1 MSWTRRIFSYP
12 RTLATRLFR
21 WLERFWHENTMA
33 IVTTSLLLLFLI
45 AFFWQNIFITI
56 DAGHAGVYWKRL
68 NGGVVLNRVMG
79 EGLHIIPPWN
89 RIYIYDIRVQE
100 LNHTVEFLDA
110 NGLEISVG
118 LSTRFFP
125 VRSKLPILHQHVG
138 PDYRQKVVIP
148 ELVSA
153 LRYVLGGKPFQEIYA
168 QEEEQLIDAIRSPYS
183 KRLAQY
189 DLTVDDV
196 LITGVELPPEMK
208 EAVEKKLVNQ
218 QEMQAY
224 AYILER
230 ERKELDRKRIEG
242 EGVAAFQQAS
252 GVSILQWQ
260 GIKATESFAKSPNA
274 KIVIMGNNGGSLP
287 VILSD
292 K

>member
-1 MSWTRRIFSYP
+1 MSWIKRIFAYF
-12 RTLATRLFR
+12 RALVIRLYR

-45 AFFWQNIFITI
+45 AYFWQSIFITI
-56 DAGHAGVYWKRL
+56 DAGHTGVYWRRL
-68 NGGVVLNRVMG
+68 GGGVVLDRVMG
-79 EGLHIIPPWN
+79 EGLHVIPPWN
-89 RIYIYDIRVQE
+89 RIYIYDTRVQE
-100 LNHTVEFLDA
+100 LNHTVQFLDV

-118 LSTRFFP
+118 LSTRFTP
-125 VRSKLPILHQHVG
+125 LRSKLPKLHQEVG
-138 PDYRQKVVIP
+138 PEYREKVVIP

-153 LRYVLGGKPFQEIYA
+153 LRFVLAGKPFQEIYA
-168 QEEEQLIDAIRSPYS
+168 QEEEQLIEAIRLPYT
-183 KRLAQY
+183 KRLGQY
-189 DLTVDDV
+189 NITVDDV
-196 LITGVELPPEMK
+196 LITGVELPPEIK
-208 EAVEKKLVNQ
+208 ESVEKKLVNQ
-218 QEMQAY
+218 QELQAY
-224 AYILER
+224 AYLIER
-230 ERKELDRKRIEG
+230 ELKELERKRIEG

>member
-1 MSWTRRIFSYP
+1 MSTIKRILTYF
-12 RTLATRLFR
+12 RTLMRRLYA

-33 IVTTSLLLLFLI
+33 IVTTSLVFLFLI
-45 AFFWQNIFITI
+45 AYFWQSIFITI

-68 NGGVVLNRVMG
+68 GDGVVLDHVMG
-79 EGLHIIPPWN
+79 EGLHVIPPWN

-100 LNHTVEFLDA
+100 LNHTVQFLDA

-118 LSTRFFP
+118 LSTRFIP
-125 VRSKLPILHQHVG
+125 VRSKLPVLHQNVG
-138 PDYRQKVVIP
+138 PEYREKVVIP

-153 LRYVLGGKPFQEIYA
+153 LRYVLSGKPFQDIYA
-168 QEEEQLIDAIRSPYS
+168 QEEEQLIDAIRQPYS

-196 LITGVELPPEMK
+196 LITGVELPEEMK
-208 EAVEKKLVNQ
+208 QAVEKKLVNQ
-218 QEMQAY
+218 QELQAY
-224 AYILER
+224 NFILEK
-230 ERKELDRKRIEG
+230 EQKELERKRIEG
-242 EGVAAFQQAS
+242 EGLAAFQQAS

-260 GIKATESFAKSPNA
+260 GIKATESFANSPNA
-274 KIVIMGNNGGSLP
+274 KIVIIGNNGGSLP